1 MATEE
6 QDEGYIY
13 ELSDGSMT
21 ISLFAWEEDPSKL
34 AILFQTDEVLNEDDE
49 PVEEEI
55 DFMITLDREAGRQL
69 VDIINR
75 FFDGNFE
82 PLMNGVNI
90 IDYANSLLKK
100 PKSE

>member
-1 MATEE
+1 MATDE
-6 QDEGYIY
+6 QDESYIY

-34 AILFQTDEVLNEDDE
+34 AILFQTDELTDEDGEEVD
-49 PVEEEI
+49 EEI
-55 DFMITLDREAGRQL
+55 DFMITLDREGARQL
-69 VDIINR
+69 TEIINR

-82 PLMNGVNI
+82 PRINGINI
-90 IDYANSLLKK
+90 VEYAQSLLKK

>member
-13 ELSDGSMT
+13 ELSDGSMS
-21 ISLFAWEEDPSKL
+21 ISLFAWEEDPTKL
-34 AILFQTDEVLNEDDE
+34 AILFQTDEVLDEDDE
-49 PVEEEI
+49 PTGEEI
-55 DFMITLDREAGRQL
+55 DFMITLDREGARQL

-82 PLMNGVNI
+82 PTMNGINI
-90 IDYANSLLKK
+90 IEYANSLLKK
-100 PKSE
+100 PKSD